1 MAVLSK
7 SESYC
12 LACQRTHLLT
22 DFYESD
28 NPFHANGVLP
38 YCKEQCKKIVDYYVK
53 DKSDLGKGL
62 FFACAV
68 IGIPFMKDAY
78 DNFALT
84 AESKKVTDYFALYHK
99 EYLAIKKNYKKKRII
114 DFSATDCDVT
124 SFVAAKKSEAVV
136 RQQLEELKQMWGDR
150 DIEDLQYL
158 EYRYTTY
165 TDGKELTEYQAKLYR
180 SLCLAEL
187 SEFKGDKTKE
197 AIDIQAKI
205 AKTLGI
211 DQFNPDKELTNIE
224 KTLEYQIAVL
234 ENEEPAIYY
243 KDLEK
248 YADFMSI
255 GNYWENHV
263 MRPLRNILTNSKEY
277 NIIPDD
283 EIKNVED

>member
-1 MAVLSK
+1 M
-7 SESYC
+7 
-12 LACQRTHLLT
+12 
-22 DFYESD
+22 
-28 NPFHANGVLP
+28 
-38 YCKEQCKKIVDYYVK
+38 
-53 DKSDLGKGL
+53 
-62 FFACAV
+62 
-68 IGIPFMKDAY
+68 
-78 DNFALT
+78 
-84 AESKKVTDYFALYHK
+84 
-99 EYLAIKKNYKKKRII
+99 
-114 DFSATDCDVT
+114 
-124 SFVAAKKSEAVV
+124 
-136 RQQLEELKQMWGDR
+136 
-150 DIEDLQYL
+150 
-158 EYRYTTY
+158 
-165 TDGKELTEYQAKLYR
+165 TEYQAKLYR

-255 GNYWENHV
+255 GNYWENHI